1 MVQNKAVRIRE
12 ERLASLIR
20 QEADRKRKAESA
32 QRLRYATQPVLIA
45 CFLMR

>member
-1 MVQNKAVRIRE
+1 MCLVLFREERRIMVQNKAVRIRE

-32 QRLRYATQPVLIA
+32 QRLR
-45 CFLMR
+45 